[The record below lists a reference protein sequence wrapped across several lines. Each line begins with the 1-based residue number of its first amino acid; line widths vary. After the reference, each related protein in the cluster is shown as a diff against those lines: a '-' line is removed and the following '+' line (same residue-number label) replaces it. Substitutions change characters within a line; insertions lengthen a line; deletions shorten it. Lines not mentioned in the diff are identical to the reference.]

1 MLLKMMAVGRFTR
14 HAEFG
19 RSESRSSAS
28 DGFPWEMTPSKAS
41 FPMLQTIRS
50 LGRSLAD
57 GIARRFRYM
66 PVDADDGGDN
76 WFRET
81 DSGEVVGRHNAY
93 TYAPWFR
100 AINLVS
106 ACVAKTSLCL
116 WQQKDGKWV
125 KAKKHPAYK
134 LLCGHGVPNDETLK
148 YHFMQTLTAHAMGHG
163 GGFAY
168 IMRDGLA
175 QPTELIQLRPDRTF
189 PVRENGR
196 LLFVTSIGGDYG
208 STGSEIRKLLAE
220 NVLHIHG
227 LGWDGLTG
235 YSVMELAARNLGSAI
250 AKEKFGAKFFKN
262 AATPGVI
269 IKTPRKL
276 SDTAMKHLKDSW
288 QSLRTGLEES
298 HKPIILEDEA
308 SAEAFTHTAADSQLL
323 ESVQWDPVTI
333 SNFTGV
339 PPHMLGVKGYQSNST
354 LETQSQNLIDF
365 TIDPWFLPWEQE
377 CAQKLLREAEKAAE
391 SHYWE
396 FERKDLIRVDSEK
409 RASIYRAGLGGHPW
423 MKVSEVREDEGLDNE
438 EDTDFIPS
446 PLNMT
451 GGAAGDAGSS
461 DAGSGDPTGGDS
473 EDPAALKKQIEDL
486 KSQLEQKSKPVV
498 ARSQTGHSEEAS
510 HEALQQLWLDTTGRM
525 ARRLATAVARSKTG
539 HNKAVLLAEHGE
551 TLRAAFGPL
560 CQLTK
565 RDAGTIT
572 DRLCEAIAAGTEVET
587 IIKEIVHA
595 QD

>member
-1 MLLKMMAVGRFTR
+1 
-14 HAEFG
+14 
-19 RSESRSSAS
+19 
-28 DGFPWEMTPSKAS
+28 
-41 FPMLQTIRS
+41 MLQTIRS

-106 ACVAKTSLCL
+106 STVAKTSLCL
-116 WQQKDGKWV
+116 WEQKAGKWV
-125 KAKKHPAYK
+125 KAQNHFAYK
-134 LLCGHGVPNDETLK
+134 LLCGHGKPNDETLR

-163 GGFAY
+163 GGFGY
-168 IMRDGLA
+168 IYRDGVARANEIL
-175 QPTELIQLRPDRTF
+175 QLRPDRTF

-196 LLFVTSIGGDYG
+196 LMFVTCIGGDYG
-208 STGSEIRKLLAE
+208 AAGTEIVKLLAE
-220 NVLHIHG
+220 NVIHIHG

-235 YSVMELAARNLGSAI
+235 YSIMELAARNLGSAI
-250 AKEKFGAKFFKN
+250 AKERFGAKFFKN
-262 AATPGVI
+262 SATPGVI

-288 QSLRTGLEES
+288 QSLRTGLEEC

-339 PPHMLGVKGYQSNST
+339 PPHMLGVRGYNSNST

-365 TIDPWFLPWEQE
+365 TIDPWFVPWEQE
-377 CAQKLLREAEKAAE
+377 CNDKLLRESEKSAE
-391 SHYWE
+391 SHYFE

-423 MKVSEVREDEGLDNE
+423 MKVSEVREDEGLDDE

-461 DAGSGDPTGGDS
+461 DAGSGDPAGGDT
-473 EDPAALKKQIEDL
+473 EDPAELKKQIEDL
-486 KSQLEQKSKPVV
+486 KSQLEQKSRKPRRAAGRQPSVSKPVV
-498 ARSQTGHSEEAS
+498 ARSQTGHSEEPQTPRADAQRLAI
-510 HEALQQLWLDTTGRM
+510 EQLWLDTTGRM

-539 HNKAVLLAEHGE
+539 HNKTAVARSETVHNLLAEHGE